1 MVIINSIFLVGISA
15 ILLWLLYSAVKNRPE
30 LFSYKNLNKS
40 FFTMGVL
47 FIILI
52 VVISFFA
59 IILAK

>member
-30 LFSYKNLNKS
+30 LFSSKNLNKS